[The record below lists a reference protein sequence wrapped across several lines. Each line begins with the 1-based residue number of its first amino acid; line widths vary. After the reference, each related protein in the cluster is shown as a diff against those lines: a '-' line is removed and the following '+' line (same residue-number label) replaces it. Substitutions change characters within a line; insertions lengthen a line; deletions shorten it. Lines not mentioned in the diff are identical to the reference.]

1 MYLRKYTDKRIN
13 KTYLSIAR
21 GYQNSEGKTRTAIVE
36 YLGSLEELQ
45 KKYDDPI
52 AHFKEVIRKMNEEE
66 KNKNLPMNIK
76 LNKAE
81 KLSTEKLISRK
92 NFGYSAFSKIY
103 HELDIPNFFKTKF
116 STLKVSPNKLNNILK
131 LLVYARL
138 ICPDSKK
145 GTYENKDLFFE
156 NTDFSLKDVY
166 RFLSYIEHKKDVLIK
181 HIYDNSKEQY
191 GRNTEC
197 LYYDVTNYYFEIDE
211 PDELRKKG
219 VSKEHRPDPIIQM
232 GLFQDTKG
240 IPLSYKLFEGN
251 TNDSVTMRPI
261 LSELQDNYD
270 IKRVIVVADKALNS
284 GNNIA
289 YNLAMG
295 NGYVFSQMVRGANP
309 ELKEYVLDQKGYT
322 NKGENYKIKSRIY
335 PREIIITKKDG
346 TKKKIRVDEKQ
357 VIFWSADYAKR
368 AKAERQ
374 PSIDLA
380 KELIGNVVKFNKKNS
395 HSASKYVKNLVF
407 NKTTGE
413 IVENPKSKLSLDFDR
428 IAEEEKFDGYY
439 AIVSSELDKTDEE
452 IIDIYRELWKIE
464 ETFKITKSELE
475 TRPVYV
481 SRKEHI
487 EAHFLTCFIALTLA
501 RMLQQRLNGKYAVN
515 QILESLQKCN
525 CSHIQ
530 ENYWLFDYTDEVLTD
545 IGNTLNIDFDQKFM
559 RLQDIKKNL
568 SETKKSST

>member
-1 MYLRKYTDKRIN
+1 MYLRKSKN
-13 KTYLSIAR
+13 KKTGRTYLYISEGHYDKSR
-21 GYQNSEGKTRTAIVE
+21 GYTKTTDLKSLG
-36 YLGSLEELQ
+36 YLDVLEKQ
-45 KKYDDPI
+45 YDDPI
-52 AHFKEVIRKMNEEE
+52 AHFKKEIKKMNEEKFSNKFSVPLNISSGISIS
-66 KNKNLPMNIK
+66 KNIQP
-76 LNKAE
+76 
-81 KLSTEKLISRK
+81 SK

-103 HELDIPNFFKTKF
+103 HELAIDKFLIHKFKHTNISEF
-116 STLKVSPNKLNNILK
+116 KLNNILK
-131 LLVYARL
+131 LLVYGRL

-145 GTYENKDLFFE
+145 GTYENKDIFFE

-166 RFLSYIEHKKDVLIK
+166 RFLSYIEPKKDELIK
-181 HIYDNSKEQY
+181 YIYNNSKEQY

-219 VSKEHRPDPIIQM
+219 VSKEHRPDPIVQM
-232 GLFQDTKG
+232 GLFQDVKG

-270 IKRVIVVADKALNS
+270 IKKVIVVADKALNS

-309 ELKEYVLDQKGYT
+309 ELKDYVLNQEGYT
-322 NKGENYKIKSRIY
+322 HKGENYKIKSRIY

-346 TKKKIRVDEKQ
+346 TKQKVRVDEKQ

-380 KELIGNVVKFNKKNS
+380 KELIGNVSKFNKKNS

-407 NKTTGE
+407 DKATGE
-413 IVENPKSKLSLDFDR
+413 IIENPKSKLSLDLEK
-428 IAEEEKFDGYY
+428 IEEEEKFDGYY

-481 SRKEHI
+481 SRREHI

-501 RMLQQRLNGKYAVN
+501 RMLQQRLNGKYSVS

-530 ENYWLFDYTDEVLTD
+530 ENYWLFDYTDDILAD
-545 IGNTLNIDFDQKFM
+545 IGNKLNINFDQKFM
-559 RLQDIKKNL
+559 RLQDIKKIL

>member
-21 GYQNSEGKTRTAIVE
+21 GYQNSEGKTRTAIVQ

-45 KKYDDPI
+45 KQYDDPI
-52 AHFKEVIRKMNEEE
+52 AHFKEVIKTMNEEE
-66 KNKNLPMNIK
+66 KNKDLPMNIN
-76 LNKAE
+76 LNKTE
-81 KLSTEKLISRK
+81 KLSTQKLIARK

-116 STLKVSPNKLNNILK
+116 STLKISPNKLNNIFK
-131 LLVYARL
+131 FLVYGRL

-145 GTYENKDLFFE
+145 GTYENKDMFFE

-166 RFLSYIEHKKDVLIK
+166 RFLSYIEPKKDALIK

-191 GRNTEC
+191 SRNTQC

-219 VSKEHRPDPIIQM
+219 VSKEHRPDPIVQM
-232 GLFQDTKG
+232 GLFQDAKG

-270 IKRVIVVADKALNS
+270 IKKVIVVADKALNS

-309 ELKEYVLDQKGYT
+309 ELKEYVLNQDGYT
-322 NKGENYKIKSRIY
+322 FKGENYKIKSRIY

-380 KELIGNVVKFNKKNS
+380 KELIGNVTKFNKKNS

-407 NKTTGE
+407 DKSTGE
-413 IVENPKSKLSLDFDR
+413 IIENPKSRLSLDIDK
-428 IAEEEKFDGYY
+428 ISEEEKFDGYY

-464 ETFKITKSELE
+464 ETFKITKSQLE

-487 EAHFLTCFIALTLA
+487 EAHFLTCFIALTLV
-501 RMLQQRLNGKYAVN
+501 RMLQQKLNNKYSVS

-530 ENYWLFDYTDEVLTD
+530 ENYWLFDYIDDILTD
-545 IGNTLNIDFDQKFM
+545 MGNELNINFDQKFM
-559 RLQDIKKNL
+559 RLQDIKKIL

>member
-66 KNKNLPMNIK
+66 KSKNLPMNIK

-81 KLSTEKLISRK
+81 KLSAEKLTTRK

-116 STLKVSPNKLNNILK
+116 STLKVSPNKLNNVLK
-131 LLVYARL
+131 LLVYGRL

-145 GTYENKDLFFE
+145 GTYENKDMFFE
-156 NTDFSLKDVY
+156 NTNFSLKDVY
-166 RFLSYIEHKKDVLIK
+166 RFLSYIEPKKDELIK
-181 HIYDNSKEQY
+181 HIYDSSKKQY

-219 VSKEHRPDPIIQM
+219 VSKEHRPDPIVQM
-232 GLFQDTKG
+232 GLFQDAKG

-270 IKRVIVVADKALNS
+270 IKKVIVVADKALNS

-309 ELKEYVLDQKGYT
+309 ELKEYVLNQEGYT
-322 NKGENYKIKSRIY
+322 HKGENYKIKSRIY

-346 TKKKIRVDEKQ
+346 TKKKTRVDEKQ

-380 KELIGNVVKFNKKNS
+380 KELIGNVAKFNKKNS

-407 NKTTGE
+407 DKTTGE
-413 IVENPKSKLSLDFDR
+413 IIENPKSKLSLDLAK
-428 IAEEEKFDGYY
+428 ISEEEKYDGYY

-501 RMLQQRLNGKYAVN
+501 RMLQQRLNGKYAVS

-530 ENYWLFDYTDEVLTD
+530 ENYWLFDYTDKVLAD

>member
-1 MYLRKYTDKRIN
+1 MYLKKSKN
-13 KTYLSIAR
+13 KKTGRTYLYISEGHYDKSR
-21 GYQNSEGKTRTAIVE
+21 GYTKTTDLKSLG
-36 YLGSLEELQ
+36 YLDVL
-45 KKYDDPI
+45 KKQYDDPI
-52 AHFKEVIRKMNEEE
+52 AHFKEEIKKMNEEKYSNKFSVPLNISSNISIS
-66 KNKNLPMNIK
+66 KNIQP
-76 LNKAE
+76 
-81 KLSTEKLISRK
+81 SK
-92 NFGYSAFSKIY
+92 NFGYSAFSRIY
-103 HELDIPNFFKTKF
+103 HELNIDKFLIHKFKHSNISEF
-116 STLKVSPNKLNNILK
+116 KLNNILK
-131 LLVYARL
+131 LLVYGRL
-138 ICPDSKK
+138 ICPNSKK
-145 GTYENKDLFFE
+145 GTYENRNMFFE

-166 RFLSYIEHKKDVLIK
+166 RFLSYIEPKKDELIK
-181 HIYDNSKEQY
+181 YIYDNSKEQY

-219 VSKEHRPDPIIQM
+219 VSKEHRPDPIVQM
-232 GLFQDTKG
+232 GLFQDAKG
-240 IPLSYKLFEGN
+240 IPVSYKLFEGN

-270 IKRVIVVADKALNS
+270 IKKVIVVADKALNS
-284 GNNIA
+284 GNNVA

-309 ELKEYVLDQKGYT
+309 ELKEYVLNQEGYIH
-322 NKGENYKIKSRIY
+322 KGENYKIKSRVY

-380 KELIGNVVKFNKKNS
+380 KELIGNVAKFNKKNS

-407 NKTTGE
+407 DKATGE
-413 IVENPKSKLSLDFDR
+413 IIENPKSKLSLDLDK
-428 IAEEEKFDGYY
+428 IEEEEKFDGYY
-439 AIVSSELDKTDEE
+439 AIVSSELDKTAEE

-487 EAHFLTCFIALTLA
+487 EAHFLTCFISLTLA
-501 RMLQQRLNGKYAVN
+501 RMLQQRLNCKYSVS
-515 QILESLQKCN
+515 QLLESLQKCN

-530 ENYWLFDYTDEVLTD
+530 ENYWLFDYTDDILTD
-545 IGNTLNIDFDQKFM
+545 IGNELNINFDQKFM
-559 RLQDIKKNL
+559 RLQDIKKIL
-568 SETKKSST
+568 SQTKKSSI

>member
-21 GYQNSEGKTRTAIVE
+21 GYQNSEGKTRTAIVQ

-45 KKYDDPI
+45 KQYDDPI
-52 AHFKEVIRKMNEEE
+52 AHFKEVIKTMNEEE
-66 KNKNLPMNIK
+66 KNKDLPMNIN
-76 LNKAE
+76 LNKTE
-81 KLSTEKLISRK
+81 KLSTQKLITRK

-116 STLKVSPNKLNNILK
+116 STFKISPNKLNNIFK
-131 LLVYARL
+131 FLVYGRL

-145 GTYENKDLFFE
+145 GTYENKDMFFE

-166 RFLSYIEHKKDVLIK
+166 RFLSYIEPKKDALIK

-191 GRNTEC
+191 SRNTQC

-211 PDELRKKG
+211 PDEFRKKG
-219 VSKEHRPDPIIQM
+219 VSKEHRPDPIVQM
-232 GLFQDTKG
+232 GLFQDAKG

-261 LSELQDNYD
+261 LSELQDTYD
-270 IKRVIVVADKALNS
+270 IKKVIVVADKALNS

-309 ELKEYVLDQKGYT
+309 ELKEYVLNQDGYT
-322 NKGENYKIKSRIY
+322 FKGENYKIKSRIY

-380 KELIGNVVKFNKKNS
+380 KELIGNVTKFNKKNS

-407 NKTTGE
+407 DKSTGE
-413 IVENPKSKLSLDFDR
+413 IIENPKSRLSLDIDK
-428 IAEEEKFDGYY
+428 ISEEEKFDGYY

-464 ETFKITKSELE
+464 ETFKITKSQLE

-487 EAHFLTCFIALTLA
+487 EAHFLTCFIALTLV
-501 RMLQQRLNGKYAVN
+501 RMLQQKLNNKYSVN

-530 ENYWLFDYTDEVLTD
+530 ENYWLFDYTDNILMD
-545 IGNTLNIDFDQKFM
+545 IGNELNINFDQKFM
-559 RLQDIKKNL
+559 RLQDIKKIL

>member
-1 MYLRKYTDKRIN
+1 MYLNIMNNRRT
-13 KTYLSIAR
+13 
-21 GYQNSEGKTRTAIVE
+21 GKTRLSIRRGYRDQNGKVKNTTIKN
-36 YLGSLEELQ
+36 LGDLDDL
-45 KKYDDPI
+45 KKQYADPI
-52 AHFKEVIRKMNEEE
+52 SHFKEIVRKMNEEE
-66 KNKNLPMNIK
+66 TQNNLPITLNIDK
-76 LNKAE
+76 KE
-81 KLSTEKLISRK
+81 KLQKGIENIK

-103 HELDIPNFFKTKF
+103 HELDVDKFFLNKF
-116 STLKVSPNKLNNILK
+116 SNLKISPNKLNNIFK
-131 LLVYARL
+131 LLVFGRL
-138 ICPDSKK
+138 IFPDSKK
-145 GTYENKDLFFE
+145 GTYENKDMFFE
-156 NTDFSLKDVY
+156 NTDFSLKDIY
-166 RFLSYIEHKKDVLIK
+166 RFLSYIEPKKDELIK
-181 HIYDNSKEQY
+181 YIYDNSKEQY

-211 PDELRKKG
+211 SDELRKKG

-232 GLFQDTKG
+232 GLFQDAKG

-261 LSELQDNYD
+261 LSELQENYD
-270 IKRVIVVADKALNS
+270 IKKVIVVADKALNS

-295 NGYVFSQMVRGANP
+295 NGYVFSQMIRGANP
-309 ELKEYVLDQKGYT
+309 ELKDYVLNQEGYVH
-322 NKGENYKIKSRIY
+322 KGENYKIKSRIY

-346 TKKKIRVDEKQ
+346 TKKKVRVDEKQ
-357 VIFWSADYAKR
+357 VIFWSSDYAKR

-374 PSIDLA
+374 PAIDLA
-380 KELIGNVVKFNKKNS
+380 KELIGNVAKFNKKNS

-407 NKTTGE
+407 DKNTGE
-413 IVENPKSKLSLDFDR
+413 IIENPKSKLSLDLDK
-428 IAEEEKFDGYY
+428 IQEEERFDGYY

-487 EAHFLTCFIALTLA
+487 EAHFLTCFIALVLV
-501 RMLQQRLNGKYAVN
+501 RMLQQKLDNRYSANR
-515 QILESLQKCN
+515 ILESVQKCN

-530 ENYWLFDYTDEVLTD
+530 ENYWLFNYTDEVLTD
-545 IGNTLNIDFDQKFM
+545 IGKILNINFDQKFM
-559 RLQDIKKNL
+559 RLQDIKKIL
-568 SETKKSST
+568 SSTKNNL

>member
-21 GYQNSEGKTRTAIVE
+21 GYQNSEGKTRTAIVQ

-45 KKYDDPI
+45 KQYDDPI
-52 AHFKEVIRKMNEEE
+52 AHFKEVINTMNEEE
-66 KNKNLPMNIK
+66 KNKDLPMNIN
-76 LNKAE
+76 LNKTE
-81 KLSTEKLISRK
+81 KLSTQKLITRK

-116 STLKVSPNKLNNILK
+116 STLKISPNKLNNIFK
-131 LLVYARL
+131 FLVYGRL

-145 GTYENKDLFFE
+145 GTYENKDMFFE

-166 RFLSYIEHKKDVLIK
+166 RFLSYIEPKKDSLIK

-191 GRNTEC
+191 SRNTQC

-219 VSKEHRPDPIIQM
+219 VSKEHRPDPIVQM
-232 GLFQDTKG
+232 GLFQDAKG

-270 IKRVIVVADKALNS
+270 IKKVIVVADKALNS

-309 ELKEYVLDQKGYT
+309 ELKEYVLNQDGYT
-322 NKGENYKIKSRIY
+322 LKGDNYKIKSRIY

-346 TKKKIRVDEKQ
+346 TKNKIRVDEKQ

-380 KELIGNVVKFNKKNS
+380 KELIGNVTKFNKKNS

-407 NKTTGE
+407 DKSTGE
-413 IVENPKSKLSLDFDR
+413 IIENPKSRLSLDIDK
-428 IAEEEKFDGYY
+428 ISEEEKFDGYY

-464 ETFKITKSELE
+464 ETFKITKSQLE

-487 EAHFLTCFIALTLA
+487 EAHFLTCFLALTLA
-501 RMLQQRLNGKYAVN
+501 RMLQRKLNNKYSVS

-530 ENYWLFDYTDEVLTD
+530 ENYWLFDYTDNILMD
-545 IGNTLNIDFDQKFM
+545 IGSELNINFDQKFM
-559 RLQDIKKNL
+559 RLQDIKKIL

>member
-1 MYLRKYTDKRIN
+1 
-13 KTYLSIAR
+13 
-21 GYQNSEGKTRTAIVE
+21 
-36 YLGSLEELQ
+36 
-45 KKYDDPI
+45 
-52 AHFKEVIRKMNEEE
+52 
-66 KNKNLPMNIK
+66 
-76 LNKAE
+76 
-81 KLSTEKLISRK
+81 
-92 NFGYSAFSKIY
+92 
-103 HELDIPNFFKTKF
+103 
-116 STLKVSPNKLNNILK
+116 
-131 LLVYARL
+131 
-138 ICPDSKK
+138 
-145 GTYENKDLFFE
+145 
-156 NTDFSLKDVY
+156 
-166 RFLSYIEHKKDVLIK
+166 
-181 HIYDNSKEQY
+181 
-191 GRNTEC
+191 
-197 LYYDVTNYYFEIDE
+197 
-211 PDELRKKG
+211 
-219 VSKEHRPDPIIQM
+219 
-232 GLFQDTKG
+232 
-240 IPLSYKLFEGN
+240 
-251 TNDSVTMRPI
+251 MRPI

-270 IKRVIVVADKALNS
+270 IKKVIVVADKALNS

-309 ELKEYVLDQKGYT
+309 ELKEYVLNQDGYT
-322 NKGENYKIKSRIY
+322 FKGENYKIKSRIY

-380 KELIGNVVKFNKKNS
+380 KELIGNVTKFNKKNS

-407 NKTTGE
+407 DKSTGE
-413 IVENPKSKLSLDFDR
+413 IIENPKSRLSLDIDK
-428 IAEEEKFDGYY
+428 ISEEEKFDGYY

-464 ETFKITKSELE
+464 ETFKITKSQLE

-487 EAHFLTCFIALTLA
+487 EAHFLTCFIALTLV
-501 RMLQQRLNGKYAVN
+501 RMLQLKLNNKYSVN

-530 ENYWLFDYTDEVLTD
+530 ENYWLFDYTDNILMN
-545 IGNTLNIDFDQKFM
+545 IGNELNINFDQKFM
-559 RLQDIKKNL
+559 RLQDIKKIL

>member
-1 MYLRKYTDKRIN
+1 MYLNIMNNRKT
-13 KTYLSIAR
+13 
-21 GYQNSEGKTRTAIVE
+21 GKTRLSIRRGYRDQNGKVKNTTIKN
-36 YLGSLEELQ
+36 LGDLDDL
-45 KKYDDPI
+45 KKQYADPI
-52 AHFKEVIRKMNEEE
+52 SHFKEIVRKMNEEE
-66 KNKNLPMNIK
+66 KQNNLPITLNIDK
-76 LNKAE
+76 KE
-81 KLSTEKLISRK
+81 KLQKGMENIK

-103 HELDIPNFFKTKF
+103 HELDVDKFFLHKF
-116 STLKVSPNKLNNILK
+116 SNLKISSNKLNNIFK
-131 LLVYARL
+131 LLVFGRL
-138 ICPDSKK
+138 IFPDSKK
-145 GTYENKDLFFE
+145 GTYENKDMFFE
-156 NTDFSLKDVY
+156 NTDFSLKDIY
-166 RFLSYIEHKKDVLIK
+166 RFLSYIEPKKDELIK
-181 HIYDNSKEQY
+181 YIYDNSKEQY

-211 PDELRKKG
+211 SDELRKKG

-232 GLFQDTKG
+232 GLFQDAKG

-261 LSELQDNYD
+261 LSELQENYD
-270 IKRVIVVADKALNS
+270 IKKVIVVADKALNS

-295 NGYVFSQMVRGANP
+295 NGYVFSQMIRGANP
-309 ELKEYVLDQKGYT
+309 ELKDYVLNQEGYVH
-322 NKGENYKIKSRIY
+322 KGENYKIKSRIY

-346 TKKKIRVDEKQ
+346 TKKKVRVDEKQ

-374 PSIDLA
+374 PAIDLA
-380 KELIGNVVKFNKKNS
+380 KELIGNVAKFNKKNS

-407 NKTTGE
+407 DKNTGE
-413 IVENPKSKLSLDFDR
+413 IIENPKSKLSLDLDK
-428 IAEEEKFDGYY
+428 IQEEERFDGYY

-487 EAHFLTCFIALTLA
+487 EAHFLTCFIALVLV
-501 RMLQQRLNGKYAVN
+501 RMLQQKLDNRYSAN
-515 QILESLQKCN
+515 QILESVQKCN

-530 ENYWLFDYTDEVLTD
+530 ENYWLFNYTDEVLTD
-545 IGNTLNIDFDQKFM
+545 IGKILNINFDQKFM
-559 RLQDIKKNL
+559 RLQDIKKIL
-568 SETKKSST
+568 SSTKNNL

>member
-1 MYLRKYTDKRIN
+1 MYLNVMNN
-13 KTYLSIAR
+13 KKTGKTTLSIRR
-21 GYQNSEGKTRTAIVE
+21 GYRENGKVKHATVKN
-36 YLGSLEELQ
+36 LGSLEDLLKQ
-45 KKYDDPI
+45 YSDPI
-52 AHFKEVIRKMNEEE
+52 AHFKEVVNQMNKDE
-66 KNKNLPMNIK
+66 KSKHLPLNINL
-76 LNKAE
+76 
-81 KLSTEKLISRK
+81 SQTEKLFKDNISTRK

-103 HELDIPNFFKTKF
+103 HELEIDNFFKTKF

-131 LLVYARL
+131 LLVYGRL

-145 GTYENKDLFFE
+145 GTYENKDMFFE

-166 RFLSYIEHKKDVLIK
+166 RFLSYIEPKKDELIK

-219 VSKEHRPDPIIQM
+219 VSKEHRPDPIVQM
-232 GLFQDTKG
+232 GLFQDSKG

-270 IKRVIVVADKALNS
+270 IKKVIVVADKALNS

-309 ELKEYVLDQKGYT
+309 ELRDYVLEQKGYAY
-322 NKGENYKIKSRIY
+322 KGDNYKIKSRIY

-374 PSIDLA
+374 PSIELA
-380 KELIGNVVKFNKKNS
+380 KELIGNVSKFNKKNS

-407 NKTTGE
+407 DKVTGE
-413 IVENPKSKLSLDFDR
+413 IIENPKSKLSLDLDK
-428 IAEEEKFDGYY
+428 IAEEEKYDGYY
-439 AIVSSELDKTDEE
+439 AIVSSEVDKTDGE

-487 EAHFLTCFIALTLA
+487 EAHFLTCFISLTLA
-501 RMLQQRLNGKYAVN
+501 RMLQQRLNGKYAVS
-515 QILESLQKCN
+515 QLLESLQKCN

-530 ENYWLFDYTDEVLTD
+530 ENYWLFDYTDDILED
-545 IGNTLNIDFDQKFM
+545 IGKELNINFNQKF
-559 RLQDIKKNL
+559 RTLEYIKKSL
-568 SETKKSST
+568 AGTKK

>member
-1 MYLRKYTDKRIN
+1 MYLNIMNNRKT
-13 KTYLSIAR
+13 
-21 GYQNSEGKTRTAIVE
+21 GKTRLSIRRGYRDQNGKVKNTTIKN
-36 YLGSLEELQ
+36 LGDLDDL
-45 KKYDDPI
+45 KKQYADPI
-52 AHFKEVIRKMNEEE
+52 SHFKEIVRKMNEEE
-66 KNKNLPMNIK
+66 KQNNLPITLNIDK
-76 LNKAE
+76 KE
-81 KLSTEKLISRK
+81 KLQKGMKNIK

-103 HELDIPNFFKTKF
+103 HELEVDKFFLNKF
-116 STLKVSPNKLNNILK
+116 SNLKISPNKLNNIFK
-131 LLVYARL
+131 LLVFGRL
-138 ICPDSKK
+138 IFPDSKK
-145 GTYENKDLFFE
+145 STYENKDMFFE
-156 NTDFSLKDVY
+156 NTDFSLKDIY
-166 RFLSYIEHKKDVLIK
+166 RFLSYIEPKKDELIK
-181 HIYDNSKEQY
+181 YIYDNSKEQY

-197 LYYDVTNYYFEIDE
+197 LYYDVSNYYFEIDE
-211 PDELRKKG
+211 SDELRKKG

-232 GLFQDTKG
+232 GLFQDAKG

-261 LSELQDNYD
+261 LSELQENYD
-270 IKRVIVVADKALNS
+270 IKKVIVVADKALNS

-295 NGYVFSQMVRGANP
+295 NGYVFSQMIRGANP
-309 ELKEYVLDQKGYT
+309 ELKDYVLNQEGYIH
-322 NKGENYKIKSRIY
+322 KGENYKIKSRIY

-346 TKKKIRVDEKQ
+346 TKKKVRVDEKQ

-374 PSIDLA
+374 PAIDLA
-380 KELIGNVVKFNKKNS
+380 KELIGNVAKFNKKNS

-407 NKTTGE
+407 DKNTGE
-413 IVENPKSKLSLDFDR
+413 IIENPKSKLSLDLDK
-428 IAEEEKFDGYY
+428 IQEEERFDGYY

-487 EAHFLTCFIALTLA
+487 EAHFLTCFIALVLV
-501 RMLQQRLNGKYAVN
+501 RMLQQILDNRYSAN
-515 QILESLQKCN
+515 QILESVQKCN

-530 ENYWLFDYTDEVLTD
+530 ENYWLFNYTDEVLTD
-545 IGNTLNIDFDQKFM
+545 IGKILNINFDQKFM
-559 RLQDIKKNL
+559 RLQDIKKIL
-568 SETKKSST
+568 SSTKNNL

>member
-21 GYQNSEGKTRTAIVE
+21 GYQNSEGKTRTAIVQ

-45 KKYDDPI
+45 KQYDDPI
-52 AHFKEVIRKMNEEE
+52 AHFKEVIKTMNEEE
-66 KNKNLPMNIK
+66 KNKDLPMNIN
-76 LNKAE
+76 LNKTE
-81 KLSTEKLISRK
+81 KLSTQKLIARK

-103 HELDIPNFFKTKF
+103 HKLDIPNFFKTKF
-116 STLKVSPNKLNNILK
+116 STLKISPNKLNNIFK
-131 LLVYARL
+131 FLVYGRL

-145 GTYENKDLFFE
+145 GTYENKDMFFE

-166 RFLSYIEHKKDVLIK
+166 RFLSYIEPKKDALIK

-191 GRNTEC
+191 SRNTQC

-219 VSKEHRPDPIIQM
+219 VSKEHRPDPIVQM
-232 GLFQDTKG
+232 GLFQDAKG

-270 IKRVIVVADKALNS
+270 IKKVIVVADKALNS

-309 ELKEYVLDQKGYT
+309 ELKEYVLNQDGYT
-322 NKGENYKIKSRIY
+322 FKGENYKIKSRIY

-374 PSIDLA
+374 PLIDLA
-380 KELIGNVVKFNKKNS
+380 KELIGNVTKFNKKNS

-407 NKTTGE
+407 DKSTGE
-413 IVENPKSKLSLDFDR
+413 IIENPKSRLSLDIDK
-428 IAEEEKFDGYY
+428 ISEEEKFDGYY

-464 ETFKITKSELE
+464 ETFKITKSQLE

-487 EAHFLTCFIALTLA
+487 EAHFLTCFIALTLV
-501 RMLQQRLNGKYAVN
+501 RMLQQKLNNKYSVS

-530 ENYWLFDYTDEVLTD
+530 ENYWLFDYIDDILTD
-545 IGNTLNIDFDQKFM
+545 MGNELNINFDQKFM
-559 RLQDIKKNL
+559 RLQDIKKIL

>member
-1 MYLRKYTDKRIN
+1 MYLNVMNN
-13 KTYLSIAR
+13 KKTGKTTLSIRR
-21 GYQNSEGKTRTAIVE
+21 GYRENGKVKHSTIKN
-36 YLGSLEELQ
+36 LGSLEDLQ
-45 KKYDDPI
+45 KQYDDPI
-52 AHFKEVIRKMNEEE
+52 AHFKQVVKQMNEEE
-66 KNKNLPMNIK
+66 KLNNTPFTLNINKNEML
-76 LNKAE
+76 E
-81 KLSTEKLISRK
+81 KGSQNTK

-103 HELDIPNFFKTKF
+103 HGLGINTFFKTKF
-116 STLKVSPNKLNNILK
+116 SSIKVSPNKLNNVFK
-131 LLVYARL
+131 LLVFGRL

-145 GTYENKDLFFE
+145 GTYENKDIFFE

-166 RFLSYIEHKKDVLIK
+166 RFLSYMEPKKDELIK

-191 GRNTEC
+191 GRDTEC

-219 VSKEHRPDPIIQM
+219 VSKEHRPDPIVQM
-232 GLFQDTKG
+232 GLFQDAKG

-270 IKRVIVVADKALNS
+270 IKKVIVVADKALNS

-309 ELKEYVLDQKGYT
+309 ELKEYVLNQEGYI

-380 KELIGNVVKFNKKNS
+380 KELIGNVAKFNKKNS

-407 NKTTGE
+407 DKATGE
-413 IVENPKSKLSLDFDR
+413 IIENPKSKLSLDFDK
-428 IAEEEKFDGYY
+428 IEEEEKFDGYY

-464 ETFKITKSELE
+464 ETFKITKTELE

-481 SRKEHI
+481 SRREHI

-501 RMLQQRLNGKYAVN
+501 RMLQQRLNCKYSVN

-545 IGNTLNIDFDQKFM
+545 IGNEFNINFSQKF
-559 RLQDIKKNL
+559 RQLQDIKKVL
-568 SETKKSST
+568 SETKNTL

>member
-1 MYLRKYTDKRIN
+1 MYLNIMNNRKT
-13 KTYLSIAR
+13 
-21 GYQNSEGKTRTAIVE
+21 GKTRLSIRRGYRDQNGKVKNTTIKN
-36 YLGSLEELQ
+36 LGDLDDL
-45 KKYDDPI
+45 KKQYADPI
-52 AHFKEVIRKMNEEE
+52 SHFKEIVRKMNEEE
-66 KNKNLPMNIK
+66 KQNNLPITLNIDK
-76 LNKAE
+76 KE
-81 KLSTEKLISRK
+81 KLQKGMKNIK

-103 HELDIPNFFKTKF
+103 HELEVDKFFLNKF
-116 STLKVSPNKLNNILK
+116 SNLKISPNKLNNIFK
-131 LLVYARL
+131 LLVFGRL
-138 ICPDSKK
+138 IFPDSKK
-145 GTYENKDLFFE
+145 STYENKDMFFE
-156 NTDFSLKDVY
+156 NTDFSLKDIY
-166 RFLSYIEHKKDVLIK
+166 RFLSYIEPKKDELIK
-181 HIYDNSKEQY
+181 YIYDNSKEQY

-211 PDELRKKG
+211 SDELRKKG

-232 GLFQDTKG
+232 GLFQDAKG

-261 LSELQDNYD
+261 LSELQENYD
-270 IKRVIVVADKALNS
+270 IKKVIVVADKALNS

-295 NGYVFSQMVRGANP
+295 NGYVFSQMIRGANP
-309 ELKEYVLDQKGYT
+309 ELKDYVLNQEGYIH
-322 NKGENYKIKSRIY
+322 KGENYKIKSRIY

-346 TKKKIRVDEKQ
+346 TKKKVRVDEKQ

-374 PSIDLA
+374 PAIDLA
-380 KELIGNVVKFNKKNS
+380 KELIGNVAKFNKKNS

-407 NKTTGE
+407 DKNTGE
-413 IVENPKSKLSLDFDR
+413 IIENPKSKLSLDLDK
-428 IAEEEKFDGYY
+428 IQEEERFDGYY

-487 EAHFLTCFIALTLA
+487 EAHFLTCFIALVLV
-501 RMLQQRLNGKYAVN
+501 RMLQQILDNRYSAN
-515 QILESLQKCN
+515 QILESVQKCN

-530 ENYWLFDYTDEVLTD
+530 ENYWLFNYTDEVLTD
-545 IGNTLNIDFDQKFM
+545 IGKILNINFDQKFM
-559 RLQDIKKNL
+559 RLQDIKKIL
-568 SETKKSST
+568 SSTKNNL

>member
-1 MYLRKYTDKRIN
+1 MYLKKSKN
-13 KTYLSIAR
+13 KKNGRTYLYIAD
-21 GYQNSEGKTRTAIVE
+21 GYHDKVKGYTKTITVKS
-36 YLGSLEELQ
+36 LGFLDILEKQ
-45 KKYDDPI
+45 YDDPI
-52 AHFKEVIRKMNEEE
+52 AHFKEEVRKMNEE
-66 KNKNLPMNIK
+66 KKSQMFSVPLHISSNI
-76 LNKAE
+76 
-81 KLSTEKLISRK
+81 SISRNIQPTK

-103 HELDIPNFFKTKF
+103 HELGIDKFLINKFKHRDISEFKM
-116 STLKVSPNKLNNILK
+116 NNILK
-131 LLVYARL
+131 LLVFARL

-145 GTYENKDLFFE
+145 GTFENRDMFFE
-156 NTDFSLKDVY
+156 NTDFSLKDIY
-166 RFLSYIEHKKDVLIK
+166 RFLSYIEPNKDELIK
-181 HIYDNSKEQY
+181 YIYDNSKEQY

-197 LYYDVTNYYFEIDE
+197 LYYDVTNYSFEIDE

-219 VSKEHRPDPIIQM
+219 VSKEHRTDPIIQM
-232 GLFQDTKG
+232 GLFQDAKG

-270 IKRVIVVADKALNS
+270 IKKVIVVADKALNS

-289 YNLAMG
+289 YNISMG

-309 ELKEYVLDQKGYT
+309 ELKEYVLKQDDYVH
-322 NKGENYKIKSRIY
+322 KGENYKIKSRIY

-346 TKKKIRVDEKQ
+346 TKKKVRIDEKQ
-357 VIFWSADYAKR
+357 VVFWSADYAKR

-374 PSIDLA
+374 PAIDLA
-380 KELIGNVVKFNKKNS
+380 KELIGNVSKFNKKNS

-407 NKTTGE
+407 DKNTGE
-413 IVENPKSKLSLDFDR
+413 IIENPKSKLSLDLDK
-428 IAEEEKFDGYY
+428 IAEEEKLDGYY
-439 AIVSSELDKTDEE
+439 AIVSSELNKTDEE

-501 RMLQQRLNGKYAVN
+501 RMLQQKLESKYSVS

-525 CSHIQ
+525 CNHVQ
-530 ENYWLFDYTDEVLTD
+530 ENYWLFDYTDEVLAD
-545 IGNTLNIDFDQKFM
+545 IGNVLNINFDQKFM
-559 RLQDIKKNL
+559 RLQDIKKIL
-568 SETKKSST
+568 SDTKK

>member
-1 MYLRKYTDKRIN
+1 MYLRKSTSKKTGR
-13 KTYLSIAR
+13 TYLYISEGHYDKTR
-21 GYQNSEGKTRTAIVE
+21 GYTRTHDIKSLG
-36 YLGSLEELQ
+36 YLDVLEKQ
-45 KKYDDPI
+45 YDDPI
-52 AHFKEVIRKMNEEE
+52 AHFKEEIKKLNEEKYSQKFVAPLNISSSISIS
-66 KNKNLPMNIK
+66 KNIQPV
-76 LNKAE
+76 
-81 KLSTEKLISRK
+81 K

-103 HELDIPNFFKTKF
+103 HELLIDKF
-116 STLKVSPNKLNNILK
+116 LKNKFRHQNISEYKLNNILK
-131 LLVYARL
+131 LLVYGRL

-145 GTYENKDLFFE
+145 GTYDNRDMFFE

-166 RFLSYIEHKKDVLIK
+166 RFLSYIEPKKDELIK
-181 HIYDNSKEQY
+181 HIYDNSREQY
-191 GRNTEC
+191 ERNTDC

-219 VSKEHRPDPIIQM
+219 VSKEHRPDPIVQM
-232 GLFQDTKG
+232 GLFQDAKG

-270 IKRVIVVADKALNS
+270 IKKVIVVADKALNS

-309 ELKEYVLDQKGYT
+309 ELKDYILDQKGYT
-322 NKGENYKIKSRIY
+322 NKGENYKIKSRIF

-346 TKKKIRVDEKQ
+346 TKKKIRIDEKQ

-380 KELIGNVVKFNKKNS
+380 KELIGNVAKFNKKNS

-407 NKTTGE
+407 DKATGE
-413 IVENPKSKLSLDFDR
+413 IIENPKSKLSLDLEK

-475 TRPVYV
+475 TRPVFV

-487 EAHFLTCFIALTLA
+487 EAHFLTCFIALVLV
-501 RMLQQRLNGKYAVN
+501 RILQQKLNSKYSVS
-515 QILESLQKCN
+515 QLLESIQKCN

-530 ENYWLFDYTDEVLTD
+530 ENYWLFDYTDNVLED
-545 IGNTLNIDFDQKFM
+545 IGKELNINFDQKFM
-559 RLQDIKKNL
+559 RSQDIKKIL
-568 SETKKSST
+568 SETKKITT

>member
-1 MYLRKYTDKRIN
+1 MYLRKSTSKKTGR
-13 KTYLSIAR
+13 TYLYISEGHYDKSR
-21 GYQNSEGKTRTAIVE
+21 GYTRTIDIKSLG
-36 YLGSLEELQ
+36 YLDVLQ
-45 KKYDDPI
+45 KQYDDPI
-52 AHFKEVIRKMNEEE
+52 AHFKEEIKKMNEEKYSQKFSVPLNISSNISIS
-66 KNKNLPMNIK
+66 KNIQP
-76 LNKAE
+76 
-81 KLSTEKLISRK
+81 TK

-103 HELDIPNFFKTKF
+103 HELQIDKF
-116 STLKVSPNKLNNILK
+116 LKNKFRHQNISEYKLNNILK
-131 LLVYARL
+131 LLVYGRL

-166 RFLSYIEHKKDVLIK
+166 RFLSYIEPKKNELIK

-191 GRNTEC
+191 DRNTQC

-219 VSKEHRPDPIIQM
+219 VSKEHRPDPIVQM
-232 GLFQDTKG
+232 GLFKDAKG

-261 LSELQDNYD
+261 LSKLQDNYD
-270 IKRVIVVADKALNS
+270 IKKVIVVADKALNS

-289 YNLAMG
+289 YNLAIG

-309 ELKEYVLDQKGYT
+309 ELKDFVLNQEGYT
-322 NKGENYKIKSRIY
+322 HKGDNYKIKSRIY

-368 AKAERQ
+368 AKSERQ

-380 KELIGNVVKFNKKNS
+380 KELIGNVAKFNKKNS

-407 NKTTGE
+407 DKSTGE
-413 IVENPKSKLSLDFDR
+413 IIENPKSKLSLDLDK
-428 IAEEEKFDGYY
+428 IYEEEKFDGYY
-439 AIVSSELDKTDEE
+439 AIVSSEIDKTDEE
-452 IIDIYRELWKIE
+452 LIDIYRELWKIE

-487 EAHFLTCFIALTLA
+487 EAHFLTCFLALTLA
-501 RMLQQRLNGKYAVN
+501 RMLQQKLNNKYSVS

-530 ENYWLFDYTDEVLTD
+530 ENYWLFDYTDDVLTD
-545 IGNTLNIDFDQKFM
+545 IGNELNINFDQKFM
-559 RLQDIKKNL
+559 RLQDIKKIL

>member
-21 GYQNSEGKTRTAIVE
+21 GYQNSEGKTRTAIVQ

-45 KKYDDPI
+45 KQYDDPI
-52 AHFKEVIRKMNEEE
+52 AHFKEVIKTMNEEE
-66 KNKNLPMNIK
+66 KNKDLPMNIN
-76 LNKAE
+76 LNKTE
-81 KLSTEKLISRK
+81 KLSTQKLIARK

-116 STLKVSPNKLNNILK
+116 STLKISPNKLNNIFK
-131 LLVYARL
+131 FLVYGRL

-145 GTYENKDLFFE
+145 GTYENKDMFFE

-166 RFLSYIEHKKDVLIK
+166 RFLSYIEPKKDALIK

-191 GRNTEC
+191 SRNTQC

-219 VSKEHRPDPIIQM
+219 VSKEHRPDPIVQM
-232 GLFQDTKG
+232 GLFQDAKG

-270 IKRVIVVADKALNS
+270 IKKVIVVADKALNS

-309 ELKEYVLDQKGYT
+309 ELKEYVLNQDGYT
-322 NKGENYKIKSRIY
+322 FKGENYKIKSRIY

-357 VIFWSADYAKR
+357 VIFWSEDYAKR

-380 KELIGNVVKFNKKNS
+380 KELIGNVTKFNKKNS

-407 NKTTGE
+407 DKSTGE
-413 IVENPKSKLSLDFDR
+413 IIENPKSRLSLDIDK
-428 IAEEEKFDGYY
+428 ISEEEKFDGYY

-464 ETFKITKSELE
+464 ETFKITKSQLE

-487 EAHFLTCFIALTLA
+487 EAHFLTCFIALTLV
-501 RMLQQRLNGKYAVN
+501 RMLQQKLNNKYSVS

-530 ENYWLFDYTDEVLTD
+530 ENYWLFDYIDDILTD
-545 IGNTLNIDFDQKFM
+545 MGNELNINFDQKFM
-559 RLQDIKKNL
+559 RLQDIKKIL

>member
-21 GYQNSEGKTRTAIVE
+21 GYQNSEGKTRTAIIE

-45 KKYDDPI
+45 KQYDDPI
-52 AHFKEVIRKMNEEE
+52 AHFKQVIKTMNEEE
-66 KNKNLPMNIK
+66 KNKNLPMNIN
-76 LNKAE
+76 LNKTE
-81 KLSTEKLISRK
+81 KLSTQKLVTRK

-116 STLKVSPNKLNNILK
+116 SASKISPNKLNNILK
-131 LLVYARL
+131 LLVYGRL

-145 GTYENKDLFFE
+145 GTYENKDMFFE

-166 RFLSYIEHKKDVLIK
+166 RFLSYIEPKKDALIK

-191 GRNTEC
+191 GRNTQC

-219 VSKEHRPDPIIQM
+219 VSKEHRPDPIVQM
-232 GLFQDTKG
+232 GLFQDAKG
-240 IPLSYKLFEGN
+240 IPLTYKLFEGN

-270 IKRVIVVADKALNS
+270 IKKVIVVADKALNS

-295 NGYVFSQMVRGANP
+295 NGYVFSQMVRGANL
-309 ELKEYVLDQKGYT
+309 ELKEYVLHQDGYT
-322 NKGENYKIKSRIY
+322 LKGDNYKIKSRIY

-346 TKKKIRVDEKQ
+346 SKKKIRVDEKQ
-357 VIFWSADYAKR
+357 VIFWSTDYAKR

-380 KELIGNVVKFNKKNS
+380 KELIGNVAKFNKKNS

-407 NKTTGE
+407 DNSTGE
-413 IVENPKSKLSLDFDR
+413 IIENPKSKLSLDLDK
-428 IAEEEKFDGYY
+428 IYEEEKFDGYY
-439 AIVSSELDKTDEE
+439 AIVSSEIDKTEEE

-487 EAHFLTCFIALTLA
+487 EAHFLTCFLALTLA
-501 RMLQQRLNGKYAVN
+501 RMLQQKLNNKYSVS

-530 ENYWLFDYTDEVLTD
+530 ENYWLFDYTDDVLAD
-545 IGNTLNIDFDQKFM
+545 IGSKLNINFDQKFM
-559 RLQDIKKNL
+559 RLQDIKKIL